1 MKSRLTPLVF
11 AALGSLVLLA
21 GCETAPVREP
31 KTTKTIYLHP
41 DRPSPDVEMGLVSA
55 VRVVLP
61 GPEPGSGLLWEIT
74 SNNTLV
80 LEQMGPMK
88 VEAAAEEAGARPAT
102 TVSFYA
108 LKPGRSVLRFYLLDP
123 TLAEAVPAA
132 TCELT
137 VRVID

>member
-1 MKSRLTPLVF
+1 LP
-11 AALGSLVLLA
+11 
-21 GCETAPVREP
+21 GCDTAPVREP
-31 KTTKTIYLHP
+31 KTTRTIYLHV

-61 GPEPGSGLLWEIT
+61 GPEPGSGHLWEIA
-74 SNNTLV
+74 SNDTRV

-88 VEAAAEEAGARPAT
+88 VEAAAEEAGSRPAT

-108 LKPGRSVLRFYLLDP
+108 LKPGRSLLRFYLLDP
-123 TLAEAVPAA
+123 KLAEAVPAA